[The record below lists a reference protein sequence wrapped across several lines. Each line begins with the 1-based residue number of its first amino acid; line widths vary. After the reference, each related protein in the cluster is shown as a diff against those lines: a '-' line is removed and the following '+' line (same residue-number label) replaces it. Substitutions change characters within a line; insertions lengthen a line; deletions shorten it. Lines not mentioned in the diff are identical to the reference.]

1 MKKEVILQ
9 QIQALPEKS
18 RFLIGYNEMAKD
30 LSEVMEE
37 DEVVQGVVTACKKSI
52 THFAKNGRMVRSFMA
67 VTNRNIYVI
76 TRGRLWLNAISLL
89 DENIKIPR
97 REIIGLEQR
106 EVPAVLKLFYD
117 AELVIKTQNEE
128 YEIYMGAEFEKYL
141 PADLFENR
149 TFSDIVSGIICAEC
163 GTENA
168 PDAKFCVNCGADI
181 IEQQTCKQVCRQCGN
196 VIEEGSKYCPNC
208 GAEIDAEE
216 EENNSCPNCGYIL
229 EEGSK
234 FCPNCGKAVEIDE
247 QTEEDDYTS
256 ICSNCGNDLEEGA
269 KFCPNCGTPVRSKE
283 ELEPQK
289 CICAACGKE
298 LEPGAKFCPE
308 CGTKCN

>member
-37 DEVVQGVVTACKKSI
+37 DEVVQGVATACKKSI

-97 REIIGLEQR
+97 REIIGFEQR

-141 PADLFENR
+141 PADLFVNR
-149 TFSDIVSGIICAEC
+149 TFSDKVSGIICAEC
-163 GTENA
+163 GAENE

-181 IEQQTCKQVCRQCGN
+181 IEQQMCKQVCRQCGN
-196 VIEEGSKYCPNC
+196 VIEEGSK
-208 GAEIDAEE
+208 
-216 EENNSCPNCGYIL
+216 
-229 EEGSK
+229 
-234 FCPNCGKAVEIDE
+234 
-247 QTEEDDYTS
+247 
-256 ICSNCGNDLEEGA
+256 
-269 KFCPNCGTPVRSKE
+269 FCPNCGTPVEKE
-283 ELEPQK
+283 NTKLMK
-289 CICAACGKE
+289 HICRKCGKE
-298 LEPGAKFCPE
+298 LDQEAKFCPE
-308 CGTKCN
+308 CGTEYIN